1 MAKHQDIVGHYA
13 SLYNRIGLW
22 IIAGL
27 TLLGFLAEQIAFKY
41 GFTYS
46 IVFSAVYFLLVTMI
60 NGRCWRKAAQK
71 AGNGLTRFYF
81 ASSAARMLLAFI
93 VVLVGAFFLRGDKT
107 CLLSFAL
114 IFATYYVLMQVF
126 DCIFFSHIE
135 KKHLIK

>member
-60 NGRCWRKAAQK
+60 NGRCWRKA
-71 AGNGLTRFYF
+71 GNGLTRFYF

-114 IFATYYVLMQVF
+114 IFATYYVLMLVF

>member
-71 AGNGLTRFYF
+71 AGNGLTLLFCVVGREN
-81 ASSAARMLLAFI
+81 ASRIHRRPRRSFLSPWRQDVPFVLCVDFCHLLRADA
-93 VVLVGAFFLRGDKT
+93 GLRLHI
-107 CLLSFAL
+107 LLSYREK
-114 IFATYYVLMQVF
+114 TF
-126 DCIFFSHIE
+126 D
-135 KKHLIK
+135 

>member
-46 IVFSAVYFLLVTMI
+46 IVF
-60 NGRCWRKAAQK
+60 
-71 AGNGLTRFYF
+71 
-81 ASSAARMLLAFI
+81 
-93 VVLVGAFFLRGDKT
+93 FLRGDKT

-114 IFATYYVLMQVF
+114 IFATYYVLMLVF

>member
-71 AGNGLTRFYF
+71 GWQRPHALLFCVVGREN
-81 ASSAARMLLAFI
+81 ASLHSLSSSSE
-93 VVLVGAFFLRGDKT
+93 
-107 CLLSFAL
+107 LSFSV
-114 IFATYYVLMQVF
+114 ATRRAFCPLR
-126 DCIFFSHIE
+126 
-135 KKHLIK
+135 

>member
-93 VVLVGAFFLRGDKT
+93 VVLVGAFFLRGDM
-107 CLLSFAL
+107 SFAL
-114 IFATYYVLMQVF
+114 IFATYYVLMLVF

>member
-46 IVFSAVYFLLVTMI
+46 IVFSAVYFGDHDQRT
-60 NGRCWRKAAQK
+60 
-71 AGNGLTRFYF
+71 
-81 ASSAARMLLAFI
+81 LLAQGSAKGWQRPHALLFC
-93 VVLVGAFFLRGDKT
+93 VVGRENASRIHRRPHRSFLSPWRQDVPFVLCVDFCHLLRADAGLRLHI
-107 CLLSFAL
+107 LLSYREK
-114 IFATYYVLMQVF
+114 TF
-126 DCIFFSHIE
+126 D
-135 KKHLIK
+135 

>member
-46 IVFSAVYFLLVTMI
+46 IVFSAVYFLLVNMI

-71 AGNGLTRFYF
+71 AGNGLTRFYLRRRSRECF
-81 ASSAARMLLAFI
+81 SHSSSSSSE
-93 VVLVGAFFLRGDKT
+93 
-107 CLLSFAL
+107 LSFSV
-114 IFATYYVLMQVF
+114 ATRRAFCPLR
-126 DCIFFSHIE
+126 
-135 KKHLIK
+135 

>member
-27 TLLGFLAEQIAFKY
+27 TLLGFLAEQIVFKY

-46 IVFSAVYFLLVTMI
+46 IVFSAVYFLLVNMI

-81 ASSAARMLLAFI
+81 ASSVARMLLAFI
-93 VVLVGAFFLRGDKT
+93 ASSSE
-107 CLLSFAL
+107 LSFSV
-114 IFATYYVLMQVF
+114 ATRRDFCPLR
-126 DCIFFSHIE
+126 
-135 KKHLIK
+135 

>member
-46 IVFSAVYFLLVTMI
+46 IVFSAVYFLLVNII
-60 NGRCWRKAAQK
+60 NGRCWRKAAKK

-81 ASSAARMLLAFI
+81 ASSVARMLLAFI

-107 CLLSFAL
+107 CVLSFAL
-114 IFATYYVLMQVF
+114 ILPPTT
-126 DCIFFSHIE
+126 C
-135 KKHLIK
+135 

>member
-1 MAKHQDIVGHYA
+1 MDHRRLDPTW
-13 SLYNRIGLW
+13 L
-22 IIAGL
+22 
-27 TLLGFLAEQIAFKY
+27 LAEQIAFKY

-93 VVLVGAFFLRGDKT
+93 VVLIGAFFLRGDKT

-114 IFATYYVLMQVF
+114 IFATYYVLMLVF